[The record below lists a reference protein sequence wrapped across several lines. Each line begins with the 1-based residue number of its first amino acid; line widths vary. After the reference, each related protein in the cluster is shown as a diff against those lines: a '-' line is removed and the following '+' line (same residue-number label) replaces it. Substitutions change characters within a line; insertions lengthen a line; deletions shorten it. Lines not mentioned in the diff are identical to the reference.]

1 MIWNFQFN
9 FQSTLSLF
17 LHWEWKHVHFGV
29 IGFFYQVVY
38 LYVSHLFAV
47 VNFTVHPP
55 VQLGWLRTDWVI
67 FCVCACDKFA
77 SEIIQIRNLL
87 FRLCSGS
94 PKPAMFPASPVGW
107 GLSAK
112 PWLPCSGVIWNSGAA
127 VIILTGVPMAVPALQ
142 PMTATG
148 FWQPSLAYFAMV
160 MICAQ
165 QYRWV
170 MQLEVDGNASR
181 LCFSVDGQWIILFH
195 GFSTQLI
202 RCACLVLCKTCFFL
216 HENVDG
222 APALVDFFLLNCWFE
237 WFFWSYDGKPF
248 ADLGMS
254 ELLQIGCV
262 VVLVGMFCSS
272 FPIVFSF
279 ETGPVRPEQK
289 NTRY

>member
-1 MIWNFQFN
+1 MGSLKVKENDLKFPVQFPVHPIP
-9 FQSTLSLF
+9 F

-55 VQLGWLRTDWVI
+55 VQLGWPRTDWVI

-77 SEIIQIRNLL
+77 SEILQIRNLL

-222 APALVDFFLLNCWFE
+222 APALVDFFCWIVDLSD
-237 WFFWSYDGKPF
+237 FFGVMMENP
-248 ADLGMS
+248 L
-254 ELLQIGCV
+254 
-262 VVLVGMFCSS
+262 
-272 FPIVFSF
+272 P
-279 ETGPVRPEQK
+279 T
-289 NTRY
+289 